1 MSQDLL
7 NDALT
12 SMRNAIYASKRS
24 CELKASKLIGN
35 VLKVMQENNY
45 IEHFEYI
52 DDRKGGKFK
61 ATLSTSMNTC
71 GIIKPRFAVKKTE
84 LEKFEARYLPGQD
97 FGIIIVTTPQGV
109 MDHSKAKKLGIGG
122 KLLAY
127 VY

>member
-12 SMRNAIYASKRS
+12 TIRNAVYASKKT
-24 CELKASKLIGN
+24 CEVKASKLIGN
-35 VLKVMQENNY
+35 VLKVMHENGY
-45 IEHFEYI
+45 LEQFEYI
-52 DDRKGGKFK
+52 DDKRGGVFK
-61 ATLSTSMNTC
+61 ITLSGTMNTC
-71 GIIKPRFAVKKTE
+71 GVIKPRFAVKKTE

-97 FGIIIVTTPQGV
+97 FGTIILTTTQGV
-109 MDHSKAKKLGIGG
+109 MEHSKAKKLGIGG

>member
-61 ATLSTSMNTC
+61 VTLSTSMNTC